1 MNKQSMLKTALAG
14 TTVLVAVLAAP
25 SPASAQESGAEVWGR
40 SCGRCHR
47 MQPPNKYD
55 ARHWEAIVGHM
66 ALTARL
72 TADEEDAVREF
83 LMGAARRLASRSP
96 GEEPVEVAQVVALD
110 LAVVAA
116 LIAPQGDE
124 IYKKQCAACHGSAGE
139 GNGPAAVAFNPK
151 PLDFTDAARMSELT
165 DDQLLAAL
173 KEGTGAMPGFSAI
186 LKPDELQAVLEYLRT
201 LTDGEGGK

>member
-25 SPASAQESGAEVWGR
+25 SPASAQESGAEIWGR

-83 LMGAARRLASRSP
+83 LMGAARRVALESP
-96 GEEPVEVAQVVALD
+96 GEGPVEVAQLASLD
-110 LAVVAA
+110 PRIVAA

-124 IYKKQCAACHGSAGE
+124 IFRRQCVACHGSAGE

-151 PLDFTDAARMSELT
+151 PSDFTDAALMSELT

-173 KEGTGAMPGFSAI
+173 KEGKGAMPSFSAI
-186 LKPDELQAVLEYLRT
+186 LNPEELQTVIEYLRT
-201 LTDGEGGK
+201 LVDSEGGR